1 MSPATTGEEIRI
13 DMELSLTSIGELDLT
28 RVLGARSRSF
38 AARIAIWTFQYLPC
52 RIRSAWT
59 QRAVLHTHCVVHL
72 EQLDATKET
81 LNLPAA
87 LVG

>member
-1 MSPATTGEEIRI
+1 
-13 DMELSLTSIGELDLT
+13 
-28 RVLGARSRSF
+28 
-38 AARIAIWTFQYLPC
+38 
-52 RIRSAWT
+52 
-59 QRAVLHTHCVVHL
+59 LHTHCVVHL